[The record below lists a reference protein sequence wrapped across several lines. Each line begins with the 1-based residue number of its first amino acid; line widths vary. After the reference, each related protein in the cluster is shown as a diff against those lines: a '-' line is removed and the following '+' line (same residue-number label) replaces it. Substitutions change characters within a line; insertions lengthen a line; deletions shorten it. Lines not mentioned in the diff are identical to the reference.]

1 MSDIQDIADYIL
13 ISASEAGETLVHHK
27 LHRLLF
33 YVQAW
38 SLVEGAKAF
47 DEKFQAWVHGP
58 VSRSV
63 FDRFLPTHTLYD
75 TIGIHEVRPQYQ
87 ASNVDEAMKRRID
100 EVLDA
105 YLGFGFIQLS
115 DMTRRELPWIQARG
129 ALAPDARCEDEI
141 DETVI
146 KKYYQEL
153 LDQSQVAHI

>member
-1 MSDIQDIADYIL
+1 MSDIQDVTDYIVL
-13 ISASEAGETLVHHK
+13 RASEAGEVLVHHK

-38 SLVEGAKAF
+38 SLVEDAKIF
-47 DEKFQAWVHGP
+47 DDTFQAWVHGP
-58 VSRSV
+58 VARSV
-63 FDRFLPTHTLYD
+63 FDRFQPTHTLYD
-75 TIGIHEVRPQYQ
+75 LIGIHEVRPGYQ
-87 ASNVDEAMKRRID
+87 PSTIDGAKRKHID

-105 YLGFGFIQLS
+105 YLRFSFTQLS

-141 DETVI
+141 DEAVI

-153 LDQSQVAHI
+153 LDQSQLVRA